1 MENEDPNNTN
11 MQSKN
16 YPEAFIQDEHTHPLR
31 IKNKR
36 TYLKML
42 KKEQKADIKD
52 DDKLQRGTS
61 GNPWEKPS
69 ENKNTVKKTH
79 KGLIT

>member
-16 YPEAFIQDEHTHPLR
+16 YPEAVIQNKHTHPLR

-36 TYLKML
+36 THLKMP
-42 KKEQKADIKD
+42 KTPTNFKEAH
-52 DDKLQRGTS
+52 LE
-61 GNPWEKPS
+61 NPG
-69 ENKNTVKKTH
+69 KNPVKTR
-79 KGLIT
+79 TR